1 MGGMGGMVLA
11 RGAKAAGLNRVF
23 EFPDV
28 ESATTAVKNFVKA
41 GDLVLLKASRA
52 TRLER
57 IAEALRGGEPARKAA

>member
-1 MGGMGGMVLA
+1 MAPVLA
-11 RGAKAAGLNRVF
+11 RAAKSGGLNRVF

-28 ESATTAVKNFVKA
+28 ESAVSAVKSLVRP

-57 IAEALRGGEPARKAA
+57 IAEALRGGEPVRKAA